1 MAIAPAQLFSASLN
15 RSGTFFERLPRLA
28 QIAAKGLQVIK
39 RPPTELRPLPPAA
52 KTVNPR
58 KSQSMKPAGNRV
70 STVPSGREPDLTTT
84 DRNAMPYYGNGR
96 PKSINA
102 VARVLK
108 NHVGPM
114 RYLHLH
120 QAEVKSSWSVHGTSA
135 ANGGTET
142 VACKTAIDLGGGL
155 ALPAGTAS
163 DRHSADGQIESSG
176 TVVFAMTAP
185 NGSTLAIK
193 TGEDASGNGAGCFAL
208 SVGRPRCESRDIQI
222 DGVPVFENGQINVWR
237 RVVQSSGQGGG
248 QSVMRKLSLMD
259 SLRSGG
265 SADSATL
272 IDSLNAAFGRS

>member
-1 MAIAPAQLFSASLN
+1 MAIAPAPFFFASLN
-15 RSGTFFERLPRLA
+15 RSSAFFERLPRLA
-28 QIAAKGLQVIK
+28 RIAVEGLQVVK
-39 RPPTELRPLPPAA
+39 RPPPELRLLPPVA
-52 KTVNPR
+52 KTTTPR
-58 KSQSMKPAGNRV
+58 KPQSIKPAGNRV
-70 STVPSGREPDLTTT
+70 GAVPSGREPDLTTT
-84 DRNAMPYYGNGR
+84 DRDAMPYYGNGR

-120 QAEVKSSWSVHGTSA
+120 QAEVKSSWSVHSTPA
-135 ANGGTET
+135 AHGGAEM
-142 VACKTAIDLGGGL
+142 VACRTAIDLGGGL
-155 ALPAGTAS
+155 ALPAGMAS
-163 DRHSADGQIESSG
+163 DRHSADSQIESSG

-208 SVGRPRCESRDIQI
+208 RISRPQCESRDIQI

-237 RVVQSSGQGGG
+237 RVVQSSGQSGG
-248 QSVMRKLSLMD
+248 QSVMRKLSLVD

-265 SADSATL
+265 SADSAAL
-272 IDSLNAAFGRS
+272 LDSLSAAFGRG